1 MEAIKASDW
10 RRAEGLTQRERAL
23 CTVAEKMSATPT
35 RMVEE
40 DWQPLREMGFDDKA
54 CLEVGHIVGIFNY
67 LTRLA
72 DGFGLALDAGT
83 REASESGVALRP
95 AHDAAIGKELR
106 EQKEVK

>member
-1 MEAIKASDW
+1 VEAIKAGDW
-10 RRAEGLTQRERAL
+10 RRAVGLSERERAL

-35 RMVEE
+35 RMVEQ

-54 CLEVGHIVGIFNY
+54 CLEVGHVVGIFNY

-72 DGFGLALDAGT
+72 DGFGLVLDAGT

-95 AHDAAIGKELR
+95 ADDAAIGRELR
-106 EQKEVK
+106 TGG